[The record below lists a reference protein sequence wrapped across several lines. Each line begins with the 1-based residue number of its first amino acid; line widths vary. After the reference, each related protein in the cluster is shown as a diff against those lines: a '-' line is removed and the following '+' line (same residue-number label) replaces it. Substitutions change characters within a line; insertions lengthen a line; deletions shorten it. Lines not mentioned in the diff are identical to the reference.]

1 MNKNLNS
8 IIMELK
14 KGLSSPDLEVRKK
27 SVLMFSRI
35 DAPEVIEVLLPLK
48 DDDSEEI
55 RRISSKI
62 IGILTQKYNQEA
74 PLVSPQQKEEI
85 KAEIEDSGFD
95 IQKLIHYISSGAREN
110 KIAAITAF
118 YGVKDSRAIKLFKEK
133 LVSEKDVAVIATYV
147 KAIGTS
153 GGADEINYLIDYISY
168 NDNRVKSNAIEA
180 LCMLGA
186 NYEVFE
192 DVLPLIADSDERV
205 KISAFQYFARID
217 KDVMIS
223 EIDNILRGNDNDL
236 KAFAIKLTFFYEPA
250 LFIKLYGKYFEGLNN
265 GLKSLIIKN
274 LKESSDPAAYQFV
287 EKYDAVGFDN
297 DFIDSSFFDDKT
309 GRDIF
314 DIANGI
320 KKDEEFFF
328 DEGMLLF
335 DMGNFERAIVEFN
348 RSTRVNPS
356 YARAWK
362 QKASAYAQIE
372 NYKKAFECIEKAIE
386 LNPGDDDAI
395 YNKALILQQSGDDIG
410 AAKCFEATNKVK
422 FSSNVFTKSKDKKSS
437 SREIEDTIDRLIDES
452 ASASDAGG
460 GDAND
465 AIDRLIDEIRND
477 SGTQP
482 GSSPGAEAFKI
493 AMELSLDEAS
503 LKAQKKIAVP
513 EKTPDEKTID
523 EKTIDEKTIDEKT
536 IDGKASD
543 EYSIKNKETA
553 SSSEPSEQPPLP
565 APSKQSVS
573 QGLSKQPPPPEPSKQ
588 KPLPEP
594 SKRPAKAAKDKR
606 APAPSKQSQAPPPA
620 APEKPLSAAEIKS
633 YMPPVPA
640 DDETSLTASGKT
652 SERRKKTKAPSPAAV
667 DNTVRNSVIGLVIFA
682 AMVFAAMG
690 LYYDSSND
698 ELNSVSLIRHFQRN
712 SINGELVHLER
723 FAYMDESIVERV
735 DYKGP
740 AFSIRIL
747 KVKTP
752 AKAESI
758 RKSRDEGRD
767 WHLNKNFLI
776 AIDRGEAEKILS
788 AFNSFK

>member
-8 IIMELK
+8 IITEIK
-14 KGLSSPDLEVRKK
+14 KGLSSPDAEVRKK
-27 SVLMFSRI
+27 SVLMLSRI

-48 DDDSEEI
+48 NDESEEI

-62 IGILTQKYNQEA
+62 TGILTQKYSQES
-74 PLVSPQQKEEI
+74 PLVSVRRKEEI
-85 KAEIEDSGFD
+85 KKEIEDSGFD
-95 IQKLIHYISSGAREN
+95 IQKLIHYISSGVREN

-118 YGVKDSRAIKLFKEK
+118 YGVKDLRALNLFKER

-153 GGADEINYLIDYISY
+153 GGADEINFLVDFVTH

-192 DVLPLIADSDERV
+192 SVLPLIADSDERV

-236 KAFAIKLTFFYEPA
+236 KAFAVKLTFFYEPS
-250 LFIKLYGKYFEGLNN
+250 LFIRLYEKYFDGLNN

-274 LKESSDPAAYQFV
+274 LKESSDPRAYEFV

-297 DFIDSSFFDDKT
+297 DFIDSSFLDDKT

-356 YARAWK
+356 YVRAWK
-362 QKASAYAQIE
+362 QKASAYAQLE
-372 NYKKAFECIEKAIE
+372 NFKKALECIEKALE
-386 LNPGDDDAI
+386 LNPGDEDAV

-410 AAKCFEATNKVK
+410 AEKCFEATRKVK
-422 FSSNVFTKSKDKKSS
+422 FSSDVFSQPKDKKVSR
-437 SREIEDTIDRLIDES
+437 REIKDTIDRLIDES
-452 ASASDAGG
+452 AFAANAGVGGG

-465 AIDRLIDEIRND
+465 AIDRLIDEISD
-477 SGTQP
+477 GG
-482 GSSPGAEAFKI
+482 GSQASSFQSAEAFKI
-493 AMELSLDEAS
+493 AMQLSLDEAS
-503 LKAQKKIAVP
+503 SKTARKNKSLPSVSSEAADDEKIEIAGNAPAVEIQKVITAEEVP
-513 EKTPDEKTID
+513 FQQPPKKPEPLVEKTLSSAPSSLKIPAKQSATPAKKSKQLQSQPAKDKPPVKNESKPL
-523 EKTIDEKTIDEKT
+523 KPS
-536 IDGKASD
+536 DG
-543 EYSIKNKETA
+543 
-553 SSSEPSEQPPLP
+553 PLP
-565 APSKQSVS
+565 V
-573 QGLSKQPPPPEPSKQ
+573 LTED
-588 KPLPEP
+588 KPLPVLPE
-594 SKRPAKAAKDKR
+594 DK
-606 APAPSKQSQAPPPA
+606 PA
-620 APEKPLSAAEIKS
+620 ARRKNK
-633 YMPPVPA
+633 
-640 DDETSLTASGKT
+640 KT
-652 SERRKKTKAPSPAAV
+652 SVSAAV
-667 DNTVRNSVIGLVIFA
+667 DNTVRNIVIGFVIFA
-682 AMVFAAMG
+682 VMVFAAMG
-690 LYYDSSND
+690 IYYESSND
-698 ELNSVSLIRHFQRN
+698 ELTPVSLIKHFQRN
-712 SINGELVHLER
+712 DINGELVHLDR
-723 FAYMDESIVERV
+723 FAYMDESITERV
-735 DYKGP
+735 DYRGVN
-740 AFSIRIL
+740 FSIRIL

-776 AIDRGEAEKILS
+776 AIDRGDSQKILS
-788 AFNSFK
+788 AFKSFE